1 MARIANPNGDAART
15 STAALP
21 ATGYQRA
28 KWGIQNAGTNVL
40 NVHIGATTIQL
51 VACTVADDG
60 TGGGHVDESPDCW
73 DGAVTVSGTNPR
85 YNIFEY
91 LR

>member
-1 MARIANPNGDAART
+1 MRIRNPLGGAAQT

-40 NVHIGATTIQL
+40 NVHIGLTTIQL
-51 VACTVADDG
+51 KACTVADDG
-60 TGGGHVDESPDCW
+60 NGGGHVDEGPDCW
-73 DGAVTVSGTNPR
+73 DGIVTVSGTSPR